1 MNNKLYFLA
10 FVLGLGVGIYGTADY
25 FRAKYKA
32 RSDEEIEEVREVYRE
47 KTTDL
52 KNKDGLQK
60 EPVKPVTSLDKPPL
74 SETFSDVRKAGA
86 QMENVMKKELEKV
99 NQIVSEARY
108 DDPAPGPYVISPE
121 DFGSTFEYDSV
132 ALVYYADGVLV
143 DEDNNVV
150 EDAESLIG
158 DEALDHI
165 GEYEPDSVHVRND
178 EKRCD
183 YEVLLDERKWS
194 DVSKKWSR

>member
-52 KNKDGLQK
+52 KKKDNLQK
-60 EPVKPVTSLDKPPL
+60 ESVKPVTSLDKPPL
-74 SETFSDVRKAGA
+74 SEL
-86 QMENVMKKELEKV
+86 KKELEKT
-99 NQIVSEARY
+99 NRIISESRY

-194 DVSKKWSR
+194 DVSKKWTR